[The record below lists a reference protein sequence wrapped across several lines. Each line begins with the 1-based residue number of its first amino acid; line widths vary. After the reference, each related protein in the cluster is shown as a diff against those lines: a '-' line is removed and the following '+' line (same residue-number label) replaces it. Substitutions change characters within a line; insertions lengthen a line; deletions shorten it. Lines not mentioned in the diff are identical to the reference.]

1 MEVYLDNAATSWP
14 KPEKVYQAVYN
25 FMRDVG
31 VNSGRGAYRRALE
44 ADRIVFDVR
53 MNLAR
58 LFNID
63 DAGRIVF
70 TANVTESLNLA
81 IKGLLNPGDH
91 VLTTSMEHNAV
102 WRCLKVME
110 SRDRIGITTVPCSPE
125 GRLDAEKMIGAIR
138 SDTKM
143 IVMTHASNV
152 TGTLMPVEMIGAEA
166 RRRKICFLVDAAQ
179 TAGTYPID
187 VQSMNIDLL
196 AFTGHK
202 GLLGPQG
209 TGGLYIR
216 EGFSPRPLKEGGTG
230 GHSILE
236 RMPDDLPDRYEPGTP
251 NVAGIAGLGE
261 SVKFIL
267 AEGVKKIRRHEMDL
281 TGYAIGKLKGIPGIT
296 LYGPRDPEHTVG
308 VLSFNLGGRK
318 PEDMAYTLD
327 KEYGIMVRAG
337 LHCAPC
343 AHRTIGTIDRGT
355 LRVGLGYF
363 NNAGEID
370 YLAGALEEL
379 AGKYK

>member
-14 KPEKVYQAVYN
+14 KPEKVYRAVYD
-25 FMRDVG
+25 FMRKVG
-31 VNSGRGAYRRALE
+31 VSSGRGAYRRALE
-44 ADRIVFDVR
+44 ADRIIFDVR
-53 MNLAR
+53 KYLAK
-58 LFNID
+58 LFNVA
-63 DAGRIVF
+63 DAGRIIF
-70 TANVTESLNLA
+70 TANVTESINLA
-81 IKGLLNPGDH
+81 VKGLIGPGDH
-91 VLTTSMEHNAV
+91 VVTTSMEHNAV

-110 SRDRIGITTVPCSPE
+110 SRERIRITAVSCSPE
-125 GRLDAEKMIGAIR
+125 GRLDPGRVVESLR
-138 SDTKM
+138 PDTKM

-152 TGTLMPVEMIGAEA
+152 TGALMPVEIIGAEA

-179 TAGTYPID
+179 TAGVYPID
-187 VQSMNIDLL
+187 VQSMNVDLL

-251 NVAGIAGLGE
+251 NVAGLAGLGE
-261 SVKFIL
+261 AVRFIL
-267 AEGVKKIRRHEMDL
+267 NEGIDRIRRHEME
-281 TGYAIGKLKGIPGIT
+281 LKRYTVERLERIPGMT
-296 LYGPRDPEHTVG
+296 LYGPLEPDRTVG
-308 VLSFNLGGRK
+308 VLSFNLGRYR
-318 PEDMAYTLD
+318 PEDLAHRLD
-327 KEYGIMVRAG
+327 MEYGIMVRAG

-355 LRVGLGYF
+355 VRVGLGYF
-363 NNAGEID
+363 NTAGEID
-370 YLAGALEEL
+370 YLAKALEEL
-379 AGKYK
+379 AGK

>member
-25 FMRDVG
+25 FMRDIG

-44 ADRIVFDVR
+44 ADRIIFYAR
-53 MNLAR
+53 KYLAR
-58 LFNID
+58 LFNIG

-91 VLTTSMEHNAV
+91 VITTSMEHNAV

-110 SRDRIGITTVPCSPE
+110 SGDRIRVTAVPCSPE
-125 GRLDAEKMIGAIR
+125 GRLDAGKMIEAIR
-138 SDTKM
+138 PDTKM

-152 TGTLMPVEMIGAEA
+152 TGTLTPVEIIGAEA

-179 TAGTYPID
+179 TAGVYPID
-187 VQSMNIDLL
+187 VQSMNVDLL

-230 GHSILE
+230 GHSVLE

-261 SVKFIL
+261 AVKFIL
-267 AEGVKKIRRHEMDL
+267 AEGLEKIRRHEMDL
-281 TGYAIGKLKGIPGIT
+281 TGYAVKRLEGIPGIT
-296 LYGPRDPEHTVG
+296 LYGPQDPEHTVG
-308 VLSFNLGGRK
+308 VLSFDLGRHK
-318 PEDMAYTLD
+318 PEDLAHRLD
-327 KEYGIMVRAG
+327 RDYGIMVRAG

-355 LRVGLGYF
+355 VRVGLGYF
-363 NNAGEID
+363 NNTSDID
-370 YLAGALEEL
+370 YLTKALEEL
-379 AGKYK
+379 AGK